1 MTTAIILA
9 GGLGTRLRVAVPN
22 LPKPMAPIHGKP
34 FLEHQIKYWMAQ
46 GVTHFILSVGYQYEK
61 IINYFGNRFNG
72 ADIEYVIE
80 KTPLGTG
87 GGLLLAAQKI
97 KERNKPFLLLNGDTY
112 FNVDLKALKLFAE
125 KKESDWT
132 FSLFKSHDK
141 SRYLGVNVD
150 SDGLLHFSTA
160 DGGISGGLVNG
171 GVYWIQPRVFEKLS
185 IVAGETAS
193 LETDLLPEIE
203 KKGYRIY
210 GYEFKSTFIDIGV
223 PDDYENAKK
232 IITSGLMG

>member
-9 GGLGTRLRVAVPN
+9 GGLGTRLRIAVPD

-34 FLEHQIKYWMAQ
+34 FLEHQIKFWMAQ

-61 IINYFGNRFNG
+61 IINYFGNQFNS
-72 ADIEYVIE
+72 ANIEYVIE

-112 FNVDLKALKLFAE
+112 FNVDLKVLKLFAE

-132 FSLFKSHDK
+132 FSLFRSHEK
-141 SRYLGVNVD
+141 SRYLEVNAD
-150 SDGLLHFSTA
+150 GDGLLHFSA
-160 DGGISGGLVNG
+160 GHERISSGLVNG

-185 IVAGETAS
+185 ITAGEVAS

-203 KKGYRIY
+203 KRGYRIY
-210 GYEFKSTFIDIGV
+210 GHEFKSTFIDIGL
-223 PDDYENAKK
+223 PSDYENAKN
-232 IITSGLMG
+232 IILLK